1 MNRLRVVLIV
11 VLLATALTAC
21 AIPHKKGDQRIEKVA
36 AGNSETTDIFTRY
49 RETRN
54 LAIKFLDPKPLSTVE
69 SGPVL
74 AIDSG
79 SFEVSQRLAERQKTD
94 NAKIDVLNV
103 KSPLVT
109 KYPLWFIAQVRDA
122 GRGVIKVQVFERATA
137 VDPWLLVASP
147 EILLDTNLPG
157 LRSGPGDTFVPVGA
171 TDKSGLPMSPQG
183 AAGTYAEALNNPS
196 GTATEKV
203 ENDGFIKQMRGIAD
217 TNKLL
222 KNVRFSQTWGANDV
236 DFAARTQDG
245 GALVFATLLRLDTY
259 VVKNDAAV
267 SWPDGSPQKAF
278 LGRDITTSVKLR
290 YYHQVLLYLPG
301 EGGGKPRALG
311 QYGGVVSGEGF

>member
-1 MNRLRVVLIV
+1 MNRFRFVLIAA
-11 VLLATALTAC
+11 LLAAALTAC

-36 AGNSETTDIFTRY
+36 AGSSETTEIFTRY

-54 LAIKFLDPKPLSTVE
+54 LAIKLLDPKPLSTVE
-69 SGPVL
+69 SGPML
-74 AIDSG
+74 DIDSG
-79 SFEVSQRLAERQKTD
+79 SFEVSQRLAERQKID
-94 NAKIDVLNV
+94 NSKLDVLNV

-137 VDPWLLVASP
+137 VDTWLLVASP
-147 EILLDTNLPG
+147 EILLATNLPD
-157 LRSGPGDTFVPVGA
+157 LRSGPGGTFVPVSA
-171 TDKSGLPMSPQG
+171 TDTTGMPMSPQG
-183 AAGTYAEALNNPS
+183 AAGTYAQALNDAS
-196 GTATEKV
+196 SAAAGKV
-203 ENDGFIKQMRGIAD
+203 ENDSFIKQMRGIAD
-217 TNKLL
+217 SNKLL
-222 KNVRFSQTWGANDV
+222 KNVAFRQTWGAKDV

-259 VVKNDAAV
+259 VVKNGATV

-278 LGRDITTSVKLR
+278 LAEDINTSGRLR
-290 YYHQVLLYLPG
+290 YYHQVLLYVPG
-301 EGGGKPRALG
+301 NGGGKPRALG